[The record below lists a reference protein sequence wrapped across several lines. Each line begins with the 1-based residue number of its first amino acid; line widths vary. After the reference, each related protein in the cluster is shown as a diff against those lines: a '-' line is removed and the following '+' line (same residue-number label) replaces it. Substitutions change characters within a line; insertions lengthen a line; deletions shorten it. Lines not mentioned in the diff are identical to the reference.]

1 LEFFHQS
8 IESLNSIGGKISGS
22 WDQIQQNL
30 TESNNILRH
39 VAGSLSSVLNSVK
52 KKIEENE
59 DLMRHMLIRQME
71 LGELPSI
78 PDDLN
83 LPDEEL
89 RNLALELEATT
100 LR

>member
-1 LEFFHQS
+1 M
-8 IESLNSIGGKISGS
+8 
-22 WDQIQQNL
+22 
-30 TESNNILRH
+30 ESNNILRH
-39 VAGSLSSVLNSVK
+39 VARSLSSVLNTVQ

-59 DLMRHMLIRQME
+59 DLERRMLIRQME
-71 LGELPSI
+71 LGELPII

-89 RNLALELEATT
+89 KNLALKLEAMT